1 MSWISN
7 AFKKIQKRFVLVLID
22 KAINKITIT
31 CKHYHIEVILKE
43 DIIVEEKKIS
53 TRSKLGKI
61 KLSKKAVEHSKKL

>member
-7 AFKKIQKRFVLVLID
+7 TLKKTEKRFVLVLID

-31 CKHYHIEVILKE
+31 CKHYHIEVILNE

-53 TRSKLGKI
+53 IKSKLGK
-61 KLSKKAVEHSKKL
+61 